1 MVNMENYL
9 GTVTISQ
16 QYFST
21 LIGHTVTGCFGVVG
35 MNVSGAKQSA
45 LSLLRGKKDF
55 IDKGVIV
62 RYNHGKLFID
72 LHITVMYGV
81 NISAIVSS
89 IVNKVRYTV
98 QEETGLIVE
107 KVNVY
112 VDAMKA

>member
-1 MVNMENYL
+1 MINLENHL

-21 LIGHTVTGCFGVVG
+21 LIGHTAKQCFGVVD

-45 LSLLRGKKDF
+45 LSILKGKKDF
-55 IDKGVIV
+55 IDKGVVV
-62 RYNHGKLFID
+62 RFNHGKLYID

-81 NISAIVSS
+81 NIAAIVSS

-98 QEETGLIVE
+98 QEETGFVVE

-112 VDAMKA
+112 VDGMKA

>member
-1 MVNMENYL
+1 MVNIENYL

-16 QYFST
+16 QYFTT
-21 LIGHTVTGCFGVVG
+21 LIGHTVTQCFGVVG

-45 LSLLRGKKDF
+45 LSILRGKKDF
-55 IDKGVIV
+55 IDKGVFV
-62 RYNHGKLFID
+62 RHNHGKLYID

-98 QEETGLIVE
+98 QEETGLSVE

-112 VDAMKA
+112 VDGMKA